1 MSTFAMSRLPM
12 FWRQPPPKL
21 VASVSSSATVHSS
34 GRTSVSTTLAFDS
47 RMMVA
52 DRDRPVSV
60 AHRLYPKLPAGTTS
74 YDPSKAAHFLSYD
87 TSKERKLFG
96 IKFHT
101 IEESTKDML
110 DEFTK
115 RGWISA

>member
-1 MSTFAMSRLPM
+1 MP
-12 FWRQPPPKL
+12 
-21 VASVSSSATVHSS
+21 VVSVLSSAPVPSS
-34 GRTSVSTTLAFDS
+34 GRTSVSTTLAFNS
-47 RMMVA
+47 RMAVA
-52 DRDRPVSV
+52 DGDRPVSV

-74 YDPSKAAHFLSYD
+74 YDPSKAVHFISYD
-87 TSKERKLFG
+87 TSKERKLFS

>member
-1 MSTFAMSRLPM
+1 M
-12 FWRQPPPKL
+12 
-21 VASVSSSATVHSS
+21 
-34 GRTSVSTTLAFDS
+34 STTLAFNS
-47 RMMVA
+47 RMAVA
-52 DRDRPVSV
+52 DGDRPVSV

-74 YDPSKAAHFLSYD
+74 YDPSKAVHFISYD

-101 IEESTKDML
+101 AEEMTRDTL
-110 DEFTK
+110 EDFVK